1 MADPFTPWLEFW
13 QQSTRIALATPQL
26 LMQPTN
32 LCSTATSAPS
42 AWGVPSELIESQQQA
57 WEKMCTA
64 GEMWWTLW
72 MGAWSPGALLGLRG
86 WDGQPHPAL
95 SLVPPPVFA
104 PPGRVAEAEPRMRR
118 QG

>member
-13 QQSTRIALATPQL
+13 QQSTRAALATPQL
-26 LMQPTN
+26 LMQR
-32 LCSTATSAPS
+32 TSLSS
-42 AWGVPSELIESQQQA
+42 ALPAWSVPSELIESQQQA

-72 MGAWSPGALLGLRG
+72 MGAWTPGALMGLRG
-86 WDGQPHPAL
+86 WDGQPPATLRVVHPA
-95 SLVPPPVFA
+95 PPSR
-104 PPGRVAEAEPRMRR
+104 PGAAEAEPRLRR